1 VASSIRTGSA
11 AREGRLGRVD
21 AFSVP
26 GVELWF
32 NSSDHLPP
40 HFHASKRG
48 EWEIRV
54 FFLLCTEV
62 HIEWSLKWKD
72 RRRAVP
78 RRALAELR
86 GQSVR
91 FRAELL
97 AEWEAKVESR

>member
-1 VASSIRTGSA
+1 M
-11 AREGRLGRVD
+11 GRVD

-40 HFHASKRG
+40 HFHASRRG
-48 EWEIRV
+48 EWEVRV
-54 FFLLCTEV
+54 FFLLCTQRHV
-62 HIEWSLKWKD
+62 EWSLKWKD
-72 RRRAVP
+72 RRRALP
-78 RRALAELR
+78 RRALTALR
-86 GQSVR
+86 EGSVR

>member
-1 VASSIRTGSA
+1 MPASKWVESA
-11 AREGRLGRVD
+11 PWESRVGKVD

-40 HFHASKRG
+40 HFHASRRG

-54 FFLLCTEV
+54 FFLLCTEAYV
-62 HIEWSLKWKD
+62 EWSLKWKD

-78 RRALAELR
+78 QGALAELR
-86 GQSVR
+86 AQSVR